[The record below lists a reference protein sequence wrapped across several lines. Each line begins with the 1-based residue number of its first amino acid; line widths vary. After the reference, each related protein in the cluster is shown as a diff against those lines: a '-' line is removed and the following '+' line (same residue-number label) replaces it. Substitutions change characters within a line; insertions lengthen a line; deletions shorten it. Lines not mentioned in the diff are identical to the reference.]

1 MTGSRSGTG
10 VPLNMRGR
18 DSMIPRIIL
27 LEDDELV
34 RMALTR
40 ALLRRGFE
48 VVSSPDP
55 SICPVFR
62 KFQSGGL
69 GEKVLGDF
77 LLTDNNM
84 PFLNGLDLIAMQ
96 VEQGGRGGIRNKAVM
111 SAAWDDDDLEKATRF
126 GCQIFHKPLNI
137 AEVYSWL
144 ERGKQSL
151 RADRELVSL

>member
-1 MTGSRSGTG
+1 
-10 VPLNMRGR
+10 
-18 DSMIPRIIL
+18 MIPRIIL

-40 ALLRRGFE
+40 ALSRRGYE

-55 SICPVFR
+55 SICPVCR
-62 KFQSGGL
+62 KFQSGGF
-69 GEKVLGDF
+69 GGRVLGDF

-96 VEQGGRGGIRNKAVM
+96 VEQGCKGGIRNKAVM
-111 SAAWDDDDLEKATRF
+111 SAAWEDEDLEKATQL
-126 GCQIFHKPLNI
+126 GCQIFHKPLDI
-137 AEVYSWL
+137 AEVFSWL

-151 RADRELVSL
+151 CADRELVPL